1 MLQIEVE
8 RDAACGSDDGRPAH
22 DERADDER
30 SADDENAP
38 WHGYLGPGT
47 LQAVKIGRS
56 FMKIIWLPP

>member
-47 LQAVKIGRS
+47 LQAVKIGRDA
-56 FMKIIWLPP
+56 